1 MGMEYAGSGK
11 NTGVGFLTEF
21 WKKTYL
27 DEYIREGGSK
37 IKFVTGRTGAGKTF
51 LTRTV
56 VSDAKELGYMTA
68 VLSAKSVWLHDFK
81 EIYPEGITP
90 AEEQYVPV
98 ETEYEEELDEAA

>member
-68 VLSAKSVWLHDFK
+68 VLSAKSVWLYDFK
-81 EIYPEGITP
+81 EIYLEILRQCDIEALLAKC
-90 AEEQYVPV
+90 AEK
-98 ETEYEEELDEAA
+98 AANKMG